1 MNHQILLV
9 SRDQQLATRVRRAL
23 TGAIAS
29 DLHCDPRYR
38 PCADRRG
45 WLLILVDAAAGADS
59 GLADSDR
66 VEPSARCGGATGRS
80 AAEFGAEHG
89 LAASPAASAGAMVE
103 AAAAPVPVIWMA
115 EPPLL
120 TSTGNASTPEDS
132 IIVDYINRA
141 EAPSKLAFI
150 LHQHLASAY
159 LRRMRFLSP
168 AAMTFTAAERENGE
182 LQRQLNNALTGIL
195 GNAELAM
202 DTGRRLPANLS
213 QRLVRICELA
223 EQMRDVL
230 VELPAVF
237 PQPKSSA

>member
-66 VEPSARCGGATGRS
+66 VEPSARRGGGTGGS
-80 AAEFGAEHG
+80 AAEFGA
-89 LAASPAASAGAMVE
+89 AV
-103 AAAAPVPVIWMA
+103 PVPVIWMA